1 MSYMEKEYY
10 IEDEKHRQKILKEID
25 EEIKD
30 KKLEAV
36 VFSTLAGG
44 LRHSREVAEEVS
56 RLMKKREKIESYPL
70 WKDRELRAETT
81 PFNPE
86 KVSWMQPNVS
96 IQIGDLRPCES
107 FVAEVVSGSVVA
119 VGIYKEK
126 YYLCIS
132 KKHHQ
137 FELHDKRTLDYQVL
151 AKREGWE

>member
-1 MSYMEKEYY
+1 MSYMEKYY

-44 LRHSREVAEEVS
+44 WRHSREVAEEVS
-56 RLMKKREKIESYPL
+56 RLMKKREIIESYPL
-70 WKDRELRAETT
+70 WKDRELRVETT

-86 KVSWMQPNVS
+86 KVSWKQPNIS